1 MTKGELL
8 ASLGDLRV
16 QYADSRV
23 SDEPI
28 EGVPSRRDVR
38 SAVVG
43 YAVLLLFVAGSL
55 GYLEKT
61 SSPDPP
67 TEAQQEA
74 HNAERVYLLR
84 DRLLRQ
90 QREYYQLIDRALDIQ
105 QQQRR

>member
-8 ASLGDLRV
+8 ASLDDLRV
-16 QYADSRV
+16 QYAESRI

-28 EGVPSRRDVR
+28 EGAASRRQVR
-38 SAVVG
+38 AIAVG
-43 YAVLLLFVAGSL
+43 YSVFLLFVASAL

-61 SSPDPP
+61 ASPHQP

-74 HNAERVYLLR
+74 HNAQRVYLLR

-90 QREYYQLIDRALDIQ
+90 QREYYQLIDRALDRQ